1 MDISSSKTS
10 CYFDTCAYRGFG
22 YCNLFLM
29 TNDNSPMIDSETC
42 ELYIQDSQINT
53 KKYLN
58 EFDPKCMD
66 FKNLNK

>member
-1 MDISSSKTS
+1 MDISSSKLPAILILVLIGVLVLQFVS
-10 CYFDTCAYRGFG
+10 
-22 YCNLFLM
+22 NS
-29 TNDNSPMIDSETC
+29 NDNSPMIDSETC

>member
-1 MDISSSKTS
+1 MDISSAKLPAILILVLIGVLILQFVSNT
-10 CYFDTCAYRGFG
+10 D
-22 YCNLFLM
+22 
-29 TNDNSPMIDSETC
+29 DNSPMIDSETC

>member
-1 MDISSSKTS
+1 MDISSTKLPAILILVLIGVLVLQFVS
-10 CYFDTCAYRGFG
+10 
-22 YCNLFLM
+22 N

-58 EFDPKCMD
+58 EFDPKCLD

>member
-1 MDISSSKTS
+1 MDISSTKLPVILILVLIGVLVLQFVYNT
-10 CYFDTCAYRGFG
+10 DV
-22 YCNLFLM
+22 
-29 TNDNSPMIDSETC
+29 NSPMIDSETC
-42 ELYIQDSQINT
+42 ELYIQDSQINS

>member
-1 MDISSSKTS
+1 MDISSAKLPAILILVLIGVLVLQFVSNA
-10 CYFDTCAYRGFG
+10 D
-22 YCNLFLM
+22 
-29 TNDNSPMIDSETC
+29 DNSPMIDFETC

>member
-1 MDISSSKTS
+1 MDISSSKLPAILILVLIGVLVLQFVS
-10 CYFDTCAYRGFG
+10 NAD
-22 YCNLFLM
+22 
-29 TNDNSPMIDSETC
+29 DNSPMIDSETC

>member
-1 MDISSSKTS
+1 MDISSTKLPAILIVVLIGVLVLQFVSNT
-10 CYFDTCAYRGFG
+10 D
-22 YCNLFLM
+22 
-29 TNDNSPMIDSETC
+29 DNSPMIDSETC

>member
-1 MDISSSKTS
+1 MDISSAKLPAILILVLIGVLVLQFVSNT
-10 CYFDTCAYRGFG
+10 D
-22 YCNLFLM
+22 
-29 TNDNSPMIDSETC
+29 DNSPMIDSETC

-58 EFDPKCMD
+58 EFDPKCID

>member
-1 MDISSSKTS
+1 MDISSTKLPAILILVLIGVLVLQFVSNT
-10 CYFDTCAYRGFG
+10 D
-22 YCNLFLM
+22 
-29 TNDNSPMIDSETC
+29 DNSPMIDSETC

-58 EFDPKCMD
+58 EFDPKCLD

>member
-1 MDISSSKTS
+1 MDISSSKLPAILILVLIGVLVLQFVS
-10 CYFDTCAYRGFG
+10 
-22 YCNLFLM
+22 N

-42 ELYIQDSQINT
+42 ELYIQDSQINS

>member
-1 MDISSSKTS
+1 MDISSTKLPAILILVLIGVLVLQFVSNT
-10 CYFDTCAYRGFG
+10 D
-22 YCNLFLM
+22 
-29 TNDNSPMIDSETC
+29 DNSPMIDFETC

>member
-1 MDISSSKTS
+1 MDISSSKLPAILILVLIGVLVLQFVS
-10 CYFDTCAYRGFG
+10 
-22 YCNLFLM
+22 NS
-29 TNDNSPMIDSETC
+29 NDNSPMIDSETC

-58 EFDPKCMD
+58 EFDPKCID

>member
-1 MDISSSKTS
+1 MDISSSKLPAILILVLIGVLVLQFVS
-10 CYFDTCAYRGFG
+10 
-22 YCNLFLM
+22 N

-58 EFDPKCMD
+58 EFDPKCID

>member
-1 MDISSSKTS
+1 MELFSSKLPILLILVLIGILLLQ
-10 CYFDTCAYRGFG
+10 FI
-22 YCNLFLM
+22 
-29 TNDNSPMIDSETC
+29 TNDSDRPMIDSETC

-58 EFDPKCMD
+58 EFDPKCLD

>member
-1 MDISSSKTS
+1 MELFSSKLPILLILVLIGILLLQ
-10 CYFDTCAYRGFG
+10 FI
-22 YCNLFLM
+22 
-29 TNDNSPMIDSETC
+29 TNDSDRPMIDSETC

-58 EFDPKCMD
+58 EFEPKCLE

>member
-1 MDISSSKTS
+1 MDISSAKLPVILILVLIGVLVLQFVS
-10 CYFDTCAYRGFG
+10 
-22 YCNLFLM
+22 N

-58 EFDPKCMD
+58 EFDPKCLD

>member
-1 MDISSSKTS
+1 MTD
-10 CYFDTCAYRGFG
+10 YG
-22 YCNLFLM
+22 YLQFVSN
-29 TNDNSPMIDSETC
+29 TDDNSPMIDSETC

>member
-1 MDISSSKTS
+1 MDISSTKLPAILILVLIGVLVLQFVSNA
-10 CYFDTCAYRGFG
+10 D
-22 YCNLFLM
+22 
-29 TNDNSPMIDSETC
+29 DNSPMIDSETC

-58 EFDPKCMD
+58 EFDPKCID

>member
-1 MDISSSKTS
+1 MDISSTKLPVILILVLIGVLVLQFVS
-10 CYFDTCAYRGFG
+10 
-22 YCNLFLM
+22 N

>member
-1 MDISSSKTS
+1 MDISSAKLPAILILVLIGVLVLQFVS
-10 CYFDTCAYRGFG
+10 
-22 YCNLFLM
+22 N

-58 EFDPKCMD
+58 EFDPKCLD